1 MSEWIQPT
9 MRERFMK
16 FEMYRD
22 EAGEWRWRLKAVNGL
37 IIATSGEGYVNK
49 EDCRAGCMLV
59 KGCGNALIED
69 V

>member
-1 MSEWIQPT
+1 
-9 MRERFMK
+9 MK
-16 FEMYRD
+16 FEIYRD
-22 EAGEWRWRLKAVNGL
+22 ESGEWRWRLKAVNGL
-37 IIATSGEGYVNK
+37 IIAVSGEGYVNK